1 MDDEFKIFAGMVG
14 LAVIVFSGLII
25 LNFLTSSQTGQIA
38 GYSISM
44 PGIAWVGVPA
54 FIVLVLILYAKNRM

>member
-1 MDDEFKIFAGMVG
+1 MDDEFKILAGMVG
-14 LAVIVFSGLII
+14 LVLLVFFVLII

-38 GYSISM
+38 GYSIIM

-54 FIVLVLILYAKNRM
+54 FSVLVLILYVKSRM

>member
-1 MDDEFKIFAGMVG
+1 MDDEFKIFVGMVG
-14 LAVIVFSGLII
+14 LAVLVFSGLII

>member
-14 LAVIVFSGLII
+14 LAVLVFSGLII